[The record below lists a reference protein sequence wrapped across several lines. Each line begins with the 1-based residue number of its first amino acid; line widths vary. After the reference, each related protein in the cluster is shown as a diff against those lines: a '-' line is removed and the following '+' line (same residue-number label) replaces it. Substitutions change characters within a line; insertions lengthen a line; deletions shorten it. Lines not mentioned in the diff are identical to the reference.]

1 MKKLSKAGI
10 AIIIIIMLA
19 SVLLIAGCKTTS
31 ADTGKSGVTTESSSV
46 SEKESS
52 ASVTNTV
59 ADNSGQEN
67 KNEKIEVTD
76 GMGNILKLEKAAE
89 KIIVLTPS
97 VLEIFDGL
105 NAMDKIVEVDN
116 WTVEMGEPLAQG
128 FQGAGDANGINFEM
142 VTKLDPDLVIVVG
155 FGLNEDYKKLYDLG
169 YQVYLTNST
178 SLSAT
183 YTEIEN
189 MGKIIGM
196 EKEGKELSSN
206 LKSGIDEISE
216 KLKNISEDKK
226 PKVFYMV
233 WNDPIMSAGK
243 NTFIS
248 ELIEIAGGINIVA
261 EDGLSDWPE
270 YSIEKLIEN
279 NPDIIIAPVSMAS
292 DASVILNDSRFSSIN
307 AVINEKVYIIPDNP
321 ISRPNQNVIKGL
333 QMLSKAI
340 HPEIFGEFEI
350 IQ

>member
-1 MKKLSKAGI
+1 
-10 AIIIIIMLA
+10 
-19 SVLLIAGCKTTS
+19 
-31 ADTGKSGVTTESSSV
+31 
-46 SEKESS
+46 
-52 ASVTNTV
+52 
-59 ADNSGQEN
+59 
-67 KNEKIEVTD
+67 
-76 GMGNILKLEKAAE
+76 
-89 KIIVLTPS
+89 
-97 VLEIFDGL
+97 
-105 NAMDKIVEVDN
+105 
-116 WTVEMGEPLAQG
+116 
-128 FQGAGDANGINFEM
+128 
-142 VTKLDPDLVIVVG
+142 
-155 FGLNEDYKKLYDLG
+155 
-169 YQVYLTNST
+169 
-178 SLSAT
+178 
-183 YTEIEN
+183 

-279 NPDIIIAPVSMAS
+279 NPDIIIAPVSMAP

>member
-1 MKKLSKAGI
+1 MKKLFKTCMTV
-10 AIIIIIMLA
+10 IITIILVSILSA
-19 SVLLIAGCKTTS
+19 AGCKASPVNTATPEEARENSAPGMEETTS
-31 ADTGKSGVTTESSSV
+31 SLAESSEAGSAQ
-46 SEKESS
+46 EK
-52 ASVTNTV
+52 
-59 ADNSGQEN
+59 
-67 KNEKIEVTD
+67 KNERIEVTD
-76 GMGNILKLEKAAE
+76 GMGNALTLEKPAE

-105 NAMDKIVEVDN
+105 DAMDKVVEVDN
-116 WTVEMGEPLAQG
+116 WTVQMGETLAEG

-196 EKEGKELSSN
+196 EEEGKKLSN
-206 LKSGIDEISE
+206 DLKSGIDEIKT
-216 KLKNISEDKK
+216 KLKDIKEDEK
-226 PKVFYMV
+226 PRIFYMV

-248 ELIEIAGGINIVA
+248 ELMEIAGGVNIVA

-279 NPDIIIAPVSMAS
+279 NPDIIIAPVSLAT
-292 DASVILNDSRFSSIN
+292 DKSVILNDSRFSSID
-307 AVINEKVYIIPDNP
+307 AVANGKVYIIPDNP

-333 QMLSKAI
+333 KMLSKAI

>member
-1 MKKLSKAGI
+1 LKKLLSV
-10 AIIIIIMLA
+10 L
-19 SVLLIAGCKTTS
+19 SVLLVLCLALFFGGCKVSSDNT
-31 ADTGKSGVTTESSSV
+31 SSS
-46 SEKESS
+46 SITNNESDKS
-52 ASVTNTV
+52 IDKNTAS
-59 ADNSGQEN
+59 Q
-67 KNEKIEVTD
+67 KITVTD
-76 GMGNILKLEKAAE
+76 GMGNVIELDKPAE

-116 WTVEMGEPLAQG
+116 WTVQMGEPLSEG
-128 FQGAGDANGINFEM
+128 FVGAGDANGINFEL

-169 YQVYLTNST
+169 YKVYLTNST

-196 EKEGKELSSN
+196 EEEGKKLSEN
-206 LKSGIDEISE
+206 LQAQVDEIRS
-216 KLKNISEDKK
+216 KLKDLNKSEK

-233 WNDPIMSAGK
+233 WNDPIMSAGA

-248 ELIEIAGGINIVA
+248 ELIGIAGGVNIVA
-261 EDGLSDWPE
+261 EDGLNDWPE

-279 NPDIIIAPVSMAS
+279 NPDIIIAPVSLAP
-292 DASVILNDSRFSSIN
+292 DATTIINDSRFSSIN
-307 AVINEKVYIIPDNP
+307 AVINKKVYIIPDNP

-333 QMLSKAI
+333 KMLAKAI

-350 IQ
+350 IE